1 MDGIRENTMT
11 DVTDNNAAQDST
23 ATTAQNNTSF
33 NAHSD
38 DYIDGVN
45 LKRKRKKWLMI
56 FAILVIVIGL
66 LYAVWHFLFGQTVST
81 DNAYVGANS
90 AQMTAMVSGQV
101 QQVLVNDTDEVKKG
115 QLLAIIDPRDA
126 EIALAQAKAELAKAE
141 RLYLQS
147 NANSRALNSQVL
159 VSVDDI
165 QSATAQVSQ
174 AEVNLNRAKLEYQRR
189 QQLIESGA
197 ISKEELATAQ
207 SAFSTAQA
215 NLNVAKAGLA
225 QATSK
230 REAAK
235 SNLDANDAL
244 IEGTNRE
251 SAPDVM
257 VAKAKL
263 DKAQLDVERTRI
275 VAPLNGVIA
284 QRSVQVGQRVAPG
297 TLLMSVVP
305 VSEIFVDANFKESQ
319 LEKVRIGQRAV
330 LTSDLYGDEVEY
342 HGTIVGFAAGTGA
355 AFALIPAQNATGN
368 WIKVVQRLP
377 VRIKLD
383 KKNLEQYPLR
393 VGLSM
398 EATIDLASK

>member
-1 MDGIRENTMT
+1 MT
-11 DVTDNNAAQDST
+11 EVTNNNSSEDSSVST
-23 ATTAQNNTSF
+23 QSHGSSTDSNTS
-33 NAHSD
+33 ATEAEARE
-38 DYIDGVN
+38 
-45 LKRKRKKWLMI
+45 LKAKRKKWLLI
-56 FAILVIVIGL
+56 LFILLGVILLVYAI
-66 LYAVWHFLFGQTVST
+66 WHLLFGNSVTT

-90 AQMTAMVSGQV
+90 VQMTAMVSGQV
-101 QQVLVNDTDEVKKG
+101 QQVLVNDTDEVKQG
-115 QLLAIIDPRDA
+115 QLLAVIDPRDA
-126 EIALAQAKAELAKAE
+126 EITLAQAKAELAKAE
-141 RLYLQS
+141 RLYAQS

-159 VSVDDI
+159 VSTDDI
-165 QSATAQVSQ
+165 QSATAQVTQ

-189 QQLIESGA
+189 QQLIESAA
-197 ISKEELATAQ
+197 ISREELATAH
-207 SAFSTAQA
+207 SAFNTAQA

-244 IEGTNRE
+244 IQGTNRD

-275 VAPLNGVIA
+275 VAPLDGVIA

-297 TLLMSVVP
+297 TLLMTVVP
-305 VSEIFVDANFKESQ
+305 VSEVYVDANFKESQ
-319 LEKVRIGQRAV
+319 LKKVRVGQRAT
-330 LTSDLYGDEVEY
+330 LTSDLYGKRVEY
-342 HGTIVGFAAGTGA
+342 KGTVIGFAAGTGA

-383 KKNLEQYPLR
+383 TENLKDYPLR

-398 EATIDLASK
+398 EASIDLKSK

>member
-1 MDGIRENTMT
+1 MT
-11 DVTDNNAAQDST
+11 DVTDNNSAQDST
-23 ATTAQNNTSF
+23 VSTVQTTSSTVQ
-33 NAHSD
+33 SD
-38 DYIDGVN
+38 DHVDEAN
-45 LKRKRKKWLMI
+45 LKSKRKKWLTI
-56 FAILVIVIGL
+56 FAILVIIIGL
-66 LYAVWHFLFGQTVST
+66 VYVVWHMLFGQKVST

-126 EIALAQAKAELAKAE
+126 EIALAQAKAEMAKAE
-141 RLYLQS
+141 RLYSQS

-159 VSVDDI
+159 VSDDDI
-165 QSATAQVSQ
+165 QSATAQVTQ

-189 QQLIESGA
+189 QQLIESNA

-207 SAFSTAQA
+207 SAYSTAQA

-235 SNLDANDAL
+235 SNLDANNAL
-244 IEGTNRE
+244 IQGTDKA
-251 SAPDVM
+251 SAPDVL

-263 DKAQLDVERTRI
+263 DKAQLDLDRTRI
-275 VAPLNGVIA
+275 VAPLDGVIA

-297 TLLMSVVP
+297 SLLMSVVP
-305 VSEIFVDANFKESQ
+305 VAEIFVDANFKESQ
-319 LEKVRIGQRAV
+319 LEKVRVGQKAV
-330 LTSDLYGDEVEY
+330 LTSDLYGDDVEF
-342 HGTIVGFAAGTGA
+342 HGKVIGFAAGTGA

-377 VRIKLD
+377 VRIQIDPESLKAH
-383 KKNLEQYPLR
+383 PLR

-398 EATIDLASK
+398 EASIDLKSE